1 MSTTN
6 QQNEKDG
13 TENKPEPK
21 NHVFMLIFAVLVVIF
36 FIKFVVPAMD
46 ADTRP
51 PSSML
56 TGEEYDSEK

>member
-13 TENKPEPK
+13 TENTPEPK